1 MSRCSARLRYGAV
14 ALFAFMITWIVI
26 ASNSGVDG
34 RWPEAPG
41 TVQYFDGKLGVDA
54 SNISEGYFTAWA
66 TGGAKRLK
74 LRVSRGQDTFTYD
87 LNTEGRQEVFPLQ
100 LGSGGYEISLYEN
113 ISGKKYASAGVIRVS
128 AEFSRE
134 DVPFL
139 YPNVYVNYGQDS
151 PAVAK
156 ADELCAD
163 KSPKE
168 AYQAICDYIQTEYVY
183 DYIKAVTVSPG
194 EMPDIQGC
202 FENKMGICQDLSAM
216 IVAMLR
222 SQGISS
228 RLMIGYADANYHA
241 WTSTNIDGEELFY
254 DPTAALNA
262 IAVPSEYSLERYY

>member
-1 MSRCSARLRYGAV
+1 MA
-14 ALFAFMITWIVI
+14 I
-26 ASNSGVDG
+26 ND
-34 RWPEAPG
+34 
-41 TVQYFDGKLGVDA
+41 D
-54 SNISEGYFTAWA
+54 
-66 TGGAKRLK
+66 
-74 LRVSRGQDTFTYD
+74 
-87 LNTEGRQEVFPLQ
+87 
-100 LGSGGYEISLYEN
+100 
-113 ISGKKYASAGVIRVS
+113 
-128 AEFSRE
+128 
-134 DVPFL
+134 
-139 YPNVYVNYGQDS
+139 
-151 PAVAK
+151 
-156 ADELCAD
+156 CAD